1 MHVDVSQP
9 TIICWPYMGN
19 VMSADSKKGI
29 GLTPFGLFFN
39 EASHVYNIVF
49 LPKFYLMNDLLSVFI
64 SHNWKFHG

>member
-9 TIICWPYMGN
+9 TIIYWPYMGN

-39 EASHVYNIVF
+39 EASHA
-49 LPKFYLMNDLLSVFI
+49 
-64 SHNWKFHG
+64 